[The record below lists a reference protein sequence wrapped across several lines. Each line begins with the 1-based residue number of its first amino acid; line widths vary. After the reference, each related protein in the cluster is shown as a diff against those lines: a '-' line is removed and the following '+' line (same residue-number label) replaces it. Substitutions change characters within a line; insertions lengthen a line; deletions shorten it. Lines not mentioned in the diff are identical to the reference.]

1 MNLTREDMLREL
13 ELLPV
18 WQQRKHEP
26 QTDVIEPTEKYASE
40 PETKPLALNTLRMLV
55 SEDSNYLFLL
65 APMQT
70 PDEETLLQ
78 NMLKSIAAKS
88 RIDIA
93 SAGISQITD
102 YPVKVILAMG
112 EMAVQSLLNLTE
124 TLHELRGN
132 LHMHNNT
139 PVIVTYHPN
148 HLLLNGADKA
158 KAWEDLCLAR
168 ATVQNL

>member
-18 WQQRKHEP
+18 WQQRNQRPQAEVVEVAEKH
-26 QTDVIEPTEKYASE
+26 VAE
-40 PETKPLALNTLRMLV
+40 PETEPLALNTLRMLV

-93 SAGISQITD
+93 SAGISQLTD

-112 EMAVQSLLNLTE
+112 EMAVKSLLNSTE
-124 TLHELRGN
+124 TLDELRGR
-132 LHMHNNT
+132 LHMHSNL

-168 ATVQNL
+168 TTAQSL